1 MKNKIKELRLNK
13 GVTQKE
19 LAKLVNKSIQS
30 VLNWESGLTEISIK
44 DAIILADYFDVSLD
58 ELFYHQNKESI
69 QSKKNIIEEYL
80 KFSIDKYLEEYI
92 DAYKIKK

>member
-80 KFSIDKYLEEYI
+80 KFSIDKYLDEYI
-92 DAYKIKK
+92 DTYKIKK

>member
-1 MKNKIKELRLNK
+1 MNKIKELRLNK

-80 KFSIDKYLEEYI
+80 KFSIDKYLDEYI
-92 DAYKIKK
+92 DTYKIKK

>member
-44 DAIILADYFDVSLD
+44 DAIILVDYFDVSLD

-92 DAYKIKK
+92 DTYKIKK

>member
-92 DAYKIKK
+92 DTYKIKK

>member
-30 VLNWESGLTEISIK
+30 ALNWESGLTEISIK

-92 DAYKIKK
+92 DTYKIKK

>member
-1 MKNKIKELRLNK
+1 MKNKIKELRVNK

-30 VLNWESGLTEISIK
+30 VLNWESGITEISIK
-44 DAIILADYFDVSLD
+44 DAITLADYFGVSLD
-58 ELFYHQNKESI
+58 ELFYHENKDSI

-80 KFSIDKYLEEYI
+80 KFSIDKYFNDYI
-92 DAYKIKK
+92 DTYKIKK